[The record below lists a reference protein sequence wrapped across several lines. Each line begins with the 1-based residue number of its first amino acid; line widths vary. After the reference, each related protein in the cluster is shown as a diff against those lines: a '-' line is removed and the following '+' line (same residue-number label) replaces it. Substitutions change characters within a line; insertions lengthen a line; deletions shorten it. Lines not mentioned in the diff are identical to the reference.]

1 MASRPHQ
8 HRWLRCLS
16 PSAAGSD
23 TRAEK
28 SSFSALGDWHCL
40 AWIRHST
47 DASASANTCKHR
59 CPDGST
65 TTPNCSGSRAPS
77 RQTLQHRRYRGTCWQ
92 AGAGTGWSWPRG
104 LCQHSCL
111 PPRVRIGLDTS
122 SCLRQGHRAPSA
134 HSFSCTSPPPHTPCV
149 SPANF
154 VETKVH
160 QLPDEMALGS
170 PSFLHS
176 SPFSHSAHVYWAPT
190 MCQALSRALGMWS

>member
-122 SCLRQGHRAPSA
+122 SCLRQGHCAPSA
-134 HSFSCTSPPPHTPCV
+134 HSFSRTSPPPHTPCV
-149 SPANF
+149 SPASASWRLRSISCLTRRRWGPRRSF
-154 VETKVH
+154 IL
-160 QLPDEMALGS
+160 LPLATQHTFTGHLLCVR
-170 PSFLHS
+170 PSAGH
-176 SPFSHSAHVYWAPT
+176 
-190 MCQALSRALGMWS
+190 